1 MERRQLLAVSS
12 ALLAGAVAGCTESSD
27 EPDPNGPGAP
37 GDGAPAG
44 RPEQAPATALTSLDD
59 EALEA
64 LVARTNGFTI
74 DLHRQLLADRGD
86 ENVFCSP
93 ISASIAFAMVDA
105 GARGETRRQLRE
117 AFRYPDQELHA
128 TMGKLQSHLDQRGRE
143 TDENNHTD
151 GTDGTDN
158 NGRTTDGDKQPESDG
173 TAFQLSIANA
183 VWGQEEYPFEQSYR
197 DILSGA
203 HGSALR
209 EAEFVENAAGER
221 ERINDWVADQTDGTI
236 EELLPRGA
244 LNSLTRLVLV
254 NAIYFLANWAH
265 TFPEEAT
272 TDEGFTALDGT
283 NHDVSMMSLER
294 EWTYAEREGVQAVEL
309 PYVGDDAAMIAVLPP
324 AGEFKSYEQELNA
337 QQLAGLID
345 ELGSRSGTVQL
356 PRFEFTTS
364 VRLSDPLKALGVT
377 DAFDPDRADLTGIAS
392 PETSKDLYLKEA
404 YHDAA
409 VAVDEEGTEAAAATG
424 VVVNLQSARAGLDP
438 FEFVADRP
446 FLFVIRDKPTGTIL
460 SIGRAV
466 DPTSWA

>member
-1 MERRQLLAVSS
+1 MRRRRLLAVSG

-128 TMGKLQSHLDQRGRE
+128 TMGKLQSHLDQRGRG
-143 TDENNHTD
+143 DK
-151 GTDGTDN
+151 G
-158 NGRTTDGDKQPESDG
+158 DGDDDSGTSGDADEE

-183 VWGQEEYPFEQSYR
+183 VWGQEDYAFKQGYLDTLAEEYDAGLNEAAFVSSYE
-197 DILSGA
+197 D
-203 HGSALR
+203 
-209 EAEFVENAAGER
+209 ER

-424 VVVNLQSARAGLDP
+424 AVLGSTMAPADP

-460 SIGRAV
+460 FIGRAV
-466 DPTSWA
+466 DPTGWA